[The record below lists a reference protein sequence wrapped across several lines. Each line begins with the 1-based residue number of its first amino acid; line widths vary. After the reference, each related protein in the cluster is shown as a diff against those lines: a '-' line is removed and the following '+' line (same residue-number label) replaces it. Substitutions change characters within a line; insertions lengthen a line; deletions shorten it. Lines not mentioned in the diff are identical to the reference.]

1 MKKIS
6 LISVPRFQQGLR
18 YDDLFLLTGLIY
30 ILQQRKNFL
39 HVIPEMNVFV
49 CFVVQSLAYEI
60 LHYYEPN
67 SNITVFDNIE
77 NIRKKAIILY
87 SKNIELFGLNIN
99 D

>member
-30 ILQQRKNFL
+30 IHQQRETFL
-39 HVIPEMNVFV
+39 HVIPKMNVFV
-49 CFVVQSLAYEI
+49 CFMVQSSTYEI

-77 NIRKKAIILY
+77 NIRKKVVILY
-87 SKNIELFGLNIN
+87 SKNIELLGLNIN

>member
-6 LISVPRFQQGLR
+6 LISVPRSQQGLR

-49 CFVVQSLAYEI
+49 CFMVQSLAYEI
-60 LHYYEPN
+60 LHYYEHN
-67 SNITVFDNIE
+67 SNITIIDKIE
-77 NIRKKAIILY
+77 NIRIKDIILIAKY
-87 SKNIELFGLNIN
+87 
-99 D
+99 